1 MNNNFNE
8 LKKNKPKIRKNV
20 FQIVNG
26 LWCGDINTAMDYTY
40 LNNKSISCLINCC
53 EKNGYNS
60 FRNVPFFYCHI
71 IRTVDSS

>member
-8 LKKNKPKIRKNV
+8 LKKKKPKIRKNV

-53 EKNGYNS
+53 ENPKLINNEIEFLQRG
-60 FRNVPFFYCHI
+60 FQFKF
-71 IRTVDSS
+71 